1 MIEYLIK
8 NYKKI
13 MFFTFYII
21 LIIFISA
28 LYKNNSLIWRREIF
42 TFLVTFLYIFYVTNN
57 IESLMDS
64 TRIVRE
70 KNRIKLVLR
79 ANIANFKTASI
90 FSIIYI
96 IAIRTNHIFEIK
108 RHITG
113 TMGEYT
119 SNFFISSL
127 LKLLAQVPGWLILG
141 ELTIALFFLF
151 KSRVLAIILTWG
163 IVLITEGVQ
172 EKIAF
177 LGIKKYI
184 YSIYHNMFLG
194 ADMGL
199 KNFSLLEGFE
209 SILKNCMLFFVIL
222 AITCI
227 ILKRTDFLKRSLE

>member
-108 RHITG
+108 RHITD

-194 ADMGL
+194 SDIGL
-199 KNFSLLEGFE
+199 KNFTLLEGFE
-209 SILKNCMLFFVIL
+209 SILKNCMLFFVVL

-227 ILKRTDFLKRSLE
+227 VLKRVDFLKRSLE

>member
-108 RHITG
+108 RHITD
-113 TMGEYT
+113 TIGEYT

-163 IVLITEGVQ
+163 IVIITEGVQ

>member
-108 RHITG
+108 RHITD
-113 TMGEYT
+113 TIGEYT

-194 ADMGL
+194 SDIGL
-199 KNFSLLEGFE
+199 KNFTLLEGFE

>member
-108 RHITG
+108 RHITD
-113 TMGEYT
+113 TIGEYT

-163 IVLITEGVQ
+163 IVIITEGVQ

-194 ADMGL
+194 SDIGL
-199 KNFSLLEGFE
+199 KNFTLLEGFE
-209 SILKNCMLFFVIL
+209 SILKNCMLFFVVL

-227 ILKRTDFLKRSLE
+227 VLKRVDFLKRSLE

>member
-163 IVLITEGVQ
+163 IVIITEGVQ

-194 ADMGL
+194 SDIGL
-199 KNFSLLEGFE
+199 KNFTLLEGFE
-209 SILKNCMLFFVIL
+209 SILKNCMLFFVVL

-227 ILKRTDFLKRSLE
+227 VLKRVDFLKRSLE

>member
-108 RHITG
+108 RHITD

-151 KSRVLAIILTWG
+151 KSLVLAIILTWG

-194 ADMGL
+194 SDIGL
-199 KNFSLLEGFE
+199 KNFTLLEGFE
-209 SILKNCMLFFVIL
+209 SILKNCMLFFVVL

-227 ILKRTDFLKRSLE
+227 VLKRVDFLKRSLE

>member
-42 TFLVTFLYIFYVTNN
+42 TFLVTFLYIFYVTSN

-108 RHITG
+108 RHITD

-194 ADMGL
+194 SDIGL
-199 KNFSLLEGFE
+199 KNFTLLEGFE
-209 SILKNCMLFFVIL
+209 SILKNCMLFFVVL

-227 ILKRTDFLKRSLE
+227 VLKRVDFLKRSLE

>member
-194 ADMGL
+194 SDIGL
-199 KNFSLLEGFE
+199 KNFTLLEGFE
-209 SILKNCMLFFVIL
+209 SILKNCMLFFVVL

-227 ILKRTDFLKRSLE
+227 VLKRVDFLKRSLE

>member
-1 MIEYLIK
+1 
-8 NYKKI
+8 
-13 MFFTFYII
+13 
-21 LIIFISA
+21 
-28 LYKNNSLIWRREIF
+28 
-42 TFLVTFLYIFYVTNN
+42 
-57 IESLMDS
+57 MDS

-108 RHITG
+108 RHITD
-113 TMGEYT
+113 TIGEYT

-194 ADMGL
+194 SDIGL
-199 KNFSLLEGFE
+199 KNFTLLEGFE
-209 SILKNCMLFFVIL
+209 SILKNCMLFFVVL

-227 ILKRTDFLKRSLE
+227 VLKRVDFLKRSLE

>member
-108 RHITG
+108 RHITD
-113 TMGEYT
+113 TIGEYT

-163 IVLITEGVQ
+163 IVIITEGVQ

-194 ADMGL
+194 SDIGL
-199 KNFSLLEGFE
+199 KNFTLLEGFE

>member
-42 TFLVTFLYIFYVTNN
+42 TFLVTFLYIFYVTSN

-96 IAIRTNHIFEIK
+96 IAIRINHIFEIK
-108 RHITG
+108 RHITD

-194 ADMGL
+194 SDIGL
-199 KNFSLLEGFE
+199 KNFTLLEGFE
-209 SILKNCMLFFVIL
+209 SILKNCMLFFVVL

-227 ILKRTDFLKRSLE
+227 VLKRVDFLKRSLE

>member
-42 TFLVTFLYIFYVTNN
+42 TFLVTFLYVFN
-57 IESLMDS
+57 ISSDIENLMDS

-96 IAIRTNHIFEIK
+96 IAIRINHIFEIK

-163 IVLITEGVQ
+163 IVIITEGVQ

-194 ADMGL
+194 SDIGL
-199 KNFSLLEGFE
+199 KNFTLLEGFE

>member
-108 RHITG
+108 RHITD
-113 TMGEYT
+113 TIGEYT

-194 ADMGL
+194 SDIGL
-199 KNFSLLEGFE
+199 KNFTLLEGFE
-209 SILKNCMLFFVIL
+209 SILKNCMLFFVVL

-227 ILKRTDFLKRSLE
+227 VLKRVDFLKRSLE